1 VRCAAAFGV
10 TTVNVAD
17 LLAELERHA
26 HIDNAT
32 PYATRILETGYYSKE
47 LRYLSWRRTVTGS
60 S

>member
-1 VRCAAAFGV
+1 
-10 TTVNVAD
+10 VNVAD

-26 HIDNAT
+26 HIDDAT